1 MTKWPRGRAV
11 SCQPPNKG
19 AGVVAPVTPWP
30 VRRVGR
36 GDASATRAVPAE
48 VPVAIV
54 VHGSTLAVLMATP
67 DDIGDF
73 AVGFLLGEGVITSLS
88 QVREREIVSHEGG
101 IEARF
106 WLTEDRA
113 EMIAERR
120 RAMVGPVGCGLCG
133 IDSLDQAIRPL
144 PVLPPAEWA
153 MSVDVIAGAPDLL
166 RGAQPLQDQTRA
178 VHAAGFLTPEG
189 DMVLTR
195 EDVGRHNALDKLLG
209 AMALG
214 GLDPT
219 RGAVVMTSRL
229 SVELIQKAA
238 FSGVGMLISVSA
250 PTAAAL
256 SAAEACGLSIVAHC
270 RDGAFD
276 IYTHPQRIQSEV

>member
-1 MTKWPRGRAV
+1 M
-11 SCQPPNKG
+11 
-19 AGVVAPVTPWP
+19 VAPVTSWP

-36 GDASATRAVPAE
+36 GDPSATRAVPAE

-54 VHGSTLAVLMATP
+54 VHGSTLAVMMATP

-73 AVGFLLGEGVITSLS
+73 AVGFLLGEGVITSLA
-88 QVREREIVSHEGG
+88 QVREREVVPHEGG

-106 WLTEDRA
+106 WLTNDRA
-113 EMIAERR
+113 EMIEERR

-144 PVLPPAEWA
+144 PALSPAGWS
-153 MSVDVIAGAPDLL
+153 MSVDVIAGAPDQL
-166 RGAQPLQDQTRA
+166 RAAQPLQDQTRA
-178 VHAAGFLTPEG
+178 VHAAGFLTPAG

-209 AMALG
+209 AMALADM
-214 GLDPT
+214 DPT

-256 SAAEACGLSIVAHC
+256 SAADDCGLSIVAHC